1 MSIDYWLTALLVVAS
16 PGTGVLFTLATG
28 LSRGVRASW
37 LAALGCTLGIVPHT
51 VAAIT
56 GLASL
61 LSASALAFQVL
72 KGLGV
77 AYLLYIAWRTLTSG
91 DALTPGVESAARPAR
106 QLIAAGILLNLLNPK
121 LTLFFLAFL
130 PQFVDPRASAPL
142 WRMVELSLIFML
154 LTLIVFIA
162 YGATAAVLRQQM
174 LARPQALTWL
184 RRGFAA
190 GFLALAARL
199 ALTEP

>member
-1 MSIDYWLTALLVVAS
+1 MSIEYLLTALLVVAS

-28 LSRGVRASW
+28 LSQGVRASW

-61 LSASALAFQVL
+61 LNTSAMAFQVL

-77 AYLLYIAWRTLTSG
+77 AYLLYIAWRTLTSR
-91 DALTPGVESAARPAR
+91 DALTPGGESATRPAR
-106 QLIAAGILLNLLNPK
+106 ELIAAGILLNLLNPK

-130 PQFVDPRASAPL
+130 PQFIDSHASAPL
-142 WRMVELSLIFML
+142 WQMVELSLAFML
-154 LTLIVFIA
+154 LTFIVFIV
-162 YGATAAVLRQQM
+162 YGVTAAVLRRQVT
-174 LARPQALTWL
+174 ARPQTLAWL

-199 ALTEP
+199 ALAER